1 MLALSQGRRICV
13 RVSVRCSRG
22 RDPAEGHNPLRSRDI
37 IQFTYFPHDAIV
49 GVINVLREGQAV
61 EVASFGREG
70 MLGLISAVVSREA
83 FGRYKVQVPGSAS
96 RIDIRRLLEAMAA
109 SPKLR

>member
-1 MLALSQGRRICV
+1 
-13 RVSVRCSRG
+13 
-22 RDPAEGHNPLRSRDI
+22 
-37 IQFTYFPHDAIV
+37 
-49 GVINVLREGQAV
+49 
-61 EVASFGREG
+61 